1 MSMVQASASEQPV
14 SAERCR
20 ESAENCRAS
29 DVLDRVGDK
38 WSAAVIYQLGS
49 GTKRFTEL
57 LRGVEG
63 ISQRMLTVTV
73 RGLERDGIV
82 TRLVHPVVPPRV
94 DYDLTPMGHTLL
106 STIQS
111 LVEWADL
118 HIEAIE
124 AARHDYDARASAANT
139 AAEGAIATK

>member
-1 MSMVQASASEQPV
+1 MRATFSTESATRSAS
-14 SAERCR
+14 
-20 ESAENCRAS
+20 
-29 DVLDRVGDK
+29 
-38 WSAAVIYQLGS
+38 VIYQLGS

-73 RGLERDGIV
+73 RGLERDGIM

-124 AARHDYDARASAANT
+124 AARHDYDAQASAANV
-139 AAEGAIATK
+139 AAAGSIATK